1 MSFYMIHDRYGI
13 ITELGILS
21 FYMIRDR
28 YGIITE
34 FRIRALLYDT

>member
-1 MSFYMIHDRYGI
+1 MIRDRYGI

-21 FYMIRDR
+21 FYIIRDR

-34 FRIRALLYDT
+34 LRIRILLYDT

>member
-1 MSFYMIHDRYGI
+1 M
-13 ITELGILS
+13 S

-34 FRIRALLYDT
+34 LRILVFYMIRDRYGIITELRIRILL

>member
-1 MSFYMIHDRYGI
+1 MIRDRYGI
-13 ITELGILS
+13 ITELRILS

>member
-1 MSFYMIHDRYGI
+1 MIRDRYGI
-13 ITELGILS
+13 ITELRIRV

-34 FRIRALLYDT
+34 LRIRVLLYDT

>member
-1 MSFYMIHDRYGI
+1 MSFYMIRDRYGI
-13 ITELGILS
+13 ITELRILS

-34 FRIRALLYDT
+34 LRIRILLYDM

>member
-1 MSFYMIHDRYGI
+1 M
-13 ITELGILS
+13 S

-34 FRIRALLYDT
+34 LRILVFYMIRDRYGIITELRIRVLLYNT

>member
-1 MSFYMIHDRYGI
+1 MICDIYGI
-13 ITELGILS
+13 ITELRIRV

-34 FRIRALLYDT
+34 LRIRILLYDT